1 MDKRACFLPRSQVFF
16 PGTECALVR
25 CMSKR
30 TAIFAAWSLALG
42 AIALL
47 LPPIAQP
54 ASYHAFA
61 DQRVIG
67 GIPHFGDVVSNLA
80 FFAVGVAGLCA
91 LLFGRTRSVFS
102 HGSERVPYLV
112 FFFGV
117 ALVGAGSAYYHWAP
131 GNATLFWDRATMSL
145 AFMALFAAVIA
156 DRVNTRFGVRYAL
169 PMLLLIGASSVL
181 WWRYQVDLRF
191 YFVLGQVWP
200 ITSILL
206 IAFLLYPKG
215 NYVSTRHVVL
225 LALLYGSAVAF
236 EASDTVIWRLSNHV
250 ISGHTLKHLAAAMSV
265 GVVLPMLHR
274 LAPPRSKKS
283 LKERWPTRL
292 ALRRRAG

>member
-1 MDKRACFLPRSQVFF
+1 
-16 PGTECALVR
+16 
-25 CMSKR
+25 MSKR

-80 FFAVGVAGLCA
+80 FFAIGVAGLCA
-91 LLFGRTRSVFS
+91 LLFGRTRTVFNQP
-102 HGSERVPYLV
+102 GERVPYLV

-131 GNATLFWDRATMSL
+131 GNTTLFWDRATMSL

-156 DRVNTRFGVRYAL
+156 DRVDARFGVRYAL
-169 PMLLLIGASSVL
+169 PGLLLIGVSSVL

-206 IAFLLYPKG
+206 IAFLLYPRG

-236 EASDTVIWRLSNHV
+236 EASDTIIWRLSNHV

-265 GVVLPMLHR
+265 GVILPMLHR
-274 LAPPRSKKS
+274 LAPPRAK
-283 LKERWPTRL
+283 
-292 ALRRRAG
+292 RRAIHMSLQASD